1 MPRLS
6 EPIPIALPVV
16 PAYTLGAGIRKGSIV
31 EFNGHRRVVLEIR
44 TKTVSGPR
52 TPGMPIKKVPVSV
65 RIAEG
70 FFPLSKIKIIRL

>member
-6 EPIPIALPVV
+6 EPVPLAFPVI

-31 EFNGHRRVVLEIR
+31 EFNDSRRVVLDIR
-44 TKTVSGPR
+44 TKSVSGPR
-52 TPGMPIKKVPVSV
+52 APGMPVKKIPFSI

-70 FFPLSKIKIIRL
+70 WFPLSKIKIIKL